1 MYYAA
6 LHELNLMRIR
16 AVNWFKEQNGGVTV
30 IEIIIILAIVIALG
44 IFFKDQIIDLANS
57 IWNSIS
63 GNEANVTNFDKL
75 KSGGLVL
82 EHQVLLVVVVAKLW
96 IDSAKHE
103 LILLYGGNC
112 SPHIKIF

>member
-75 KSGGLVL
+75 KSGGGSG
-82 EHQVLLVVVVAKLW
+82 AP
-96 IDSAKHE
+96 SAS
-103 LILLYGGNC
+103 GGG
-112 SPHIKIF
+112 SR

>member
-1 MYYAA
+1 MYYAV

-75 KSGGLVL
+75 KSGGGSG
-82 EHQVLLVVVVAKLW
+82 APGA
-96 IDSAKHE
+96 S
-103 LILLYGGNC
+103 GGG
-112 SPHIKIF
+112 SR

>member
-1 MYYAA
+1 
-6 LHELNLMRIR
+6 MRIR

-63 GNEANVTNFDKL
+63 GNESNVTDFSKL
-75 KSGGLVL
+75 NPGESGG
-82 EHQVLLVVVVAKLW
+82 
-96 IDSAKHE
+96 ST
-103 LILLYGGNC
+103 GGG
-112 SPHIKIF
+112 H

>member
-1 MYYAA
+1 MVDDYA
-6 LHELNLMRIR
+6 
-16 AVNWFKEQNGGVTV
+16 TV

-75 KSGGLVL
+75 KSGGRVPG
-82 EHQVLLVVVVAKLW
+82 A
-96 IDSAKHE
+96 IRGAS
-103 LILLYGGNC
+103 GGGE
-112 SPHIKIF
+112 